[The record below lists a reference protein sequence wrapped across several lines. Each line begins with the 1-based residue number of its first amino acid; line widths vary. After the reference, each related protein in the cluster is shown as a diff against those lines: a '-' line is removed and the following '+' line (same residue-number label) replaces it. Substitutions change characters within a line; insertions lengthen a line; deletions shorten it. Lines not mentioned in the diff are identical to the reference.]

1 MGVDRRR
8 YDCFLYVT
16 GGVREIVYFFVPLQ
30 ETSLLM
36 HVSVALEEAKAW
48 IYLILFCV
56 DIGEIYFFLFSVE
69 GDEGRSVYASTSC
82 FEKNNLQGLYGLQ
95 KRLSIGRTVHFNAV
109 PSGGNV

>member
-1 MGVDRRR
+1 MGADRRR

-56 DIGEIYFFLFSVE
+56 DIGKGKIYFFLSFLWKGMKGGLSMHLPAVLKRITCKVCM
-69 GDEGRSVYASTSC
+69 D
-82 FEKNNLQGLYGLQ
+82 FKNG
-95 KRLSIGRTVHFNAV
+95 
-109 PSGGNV
+109 